1 MNFDGHDDKTEV
13 EMKSENSSFFNII
26 EKLTVKGCPEQTEG
40 CLESPKGEREVQLE
54 DKELVDPL

>member
-1 MNFDGHDDKTEV
+1 MNFDGHDKTE
-13 EMKSENSSFFNII
+13 MLKWWNSIFNNL

-40 CLESPKGEREVQLE
+40 CLESPKGDREVQLE

>member
-1 MNFDGHDDKTEV
+1 MNFDGHDKTE
-13 EMKSENSSFFNII
+13 MLKWWNSIFNNF

-40 CLESPKGEREVQLE
+40 CLESPKGDREVQLE